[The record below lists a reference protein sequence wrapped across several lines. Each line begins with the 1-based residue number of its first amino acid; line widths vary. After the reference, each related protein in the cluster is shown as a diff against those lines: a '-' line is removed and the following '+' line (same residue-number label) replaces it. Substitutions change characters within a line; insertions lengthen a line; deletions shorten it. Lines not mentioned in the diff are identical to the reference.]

1 MVRRQLIHNRKLSH
15 NCDAYF
21 FARCF
26 QAGAIQSIAS
36 IYCPQIRILPALSF
50 PMTHIYMIH
59 IYDQCIYDAKKLAY
73 DTHSVST

>member
-15 NCDAYF
+15 NCEF

-36 IYCPQIRILPALSF
+36 IYCSPQIRILPALSF

-59 IYDQCIYDAKKLAY
+59 IYDQCIYDATKLAY
-73 DTHSVST
+73 DTHSVITC